1 MITNLA
7 EKMSHSHSVTVT
19 RKRRV
24 DDEVVETA
32 LNSFIEDNL
41 KLPANIQ
48 VSDDVL
54 HKLQEIR
61 SILSKKSKNGDIDLQ

>member
-1 MITNLA
+1 
-7 EKMSHSHSVTVT
+7 MSQHTHSVTIT

-24 DDEVVETA
+24 DDQAVESA
-32 LNSFIEDNL
+32 LNSFIEGNL
-41 KLPANIQ
+41 LLPVNVQ

-61 SILSKKSKNGDIDLQ
+61 NILSKKINGDGEHD